1 MKKIFIAEDDE
12 NIRELLAYALE
23 NSGFSTV
30 AFPDGSQVMEAVL
43 KTPPNLIILDIMM
56 PIMDGMTL
64 LSKLKSNPKT
74 AEIPV
79 IMLTAKATE
88 LDKIKGLDTGADD
101 YITKP
106 FSVMELISRVK
117 VVLRRV
123 KSTDE
128 GESLQFGDITINK
141 EQRAVSVESQE
152 ISLTYKEYELLVFLI
167 ENRGKVLSRNQIIN
181 SVWDYAY
188 AGESRTVDMHIKSLR
203 KKLLSCGNYV
213 VTVRNVGYVAKLE
226 E

>member
-1 MKKIFIAEDDE
+1 DD
-12 NIRELLAYALE
+12 NIRELLTYALE
-23 NSGFSTV
+23 NSGFSV
-30 AFPDGSQVMEAVL
+30 IPFPDGSQVLEQVL
-43 KTPPNLIILDIMM
+43 KTPPNLIVLDIMM
-56 PIMDGMTL
+56 PVVDGMTI
-64 LSKLKSNPKT
+64 LSKLKANRKT

-123 KSTDE
+123 KDMDE
-128 GESLQFGDITINK
+128 SESIEFGNLEINK
-141 EQRAVSVESQE
+141 DQRRVSVEGKE
-152 ISLTYKEYELLVFLI
+152 IALTYKEFELLVFLV
-167 ENRGKVLSRNQIIN
+167 ENRGKVLSRDQILHG
-181 SVWDYAY
+181 VWDYAY
-188 AGESRTVDMHIKSLR
+188 GGESRTVDMHIKSLR

-213 VTVRNVGYVAKLE
+213 VTVRNVGYVARLE
-226 E
+226 G